1 MDYACQRKKYF
12 SPAHTHIGFH
22 NFWNAELMNLAGSSH
37 HVAFNCNSVRG
48 SPGQSDLSICFMS
61 ESSPLGC
68 SFPISARSVHN
79 GTMAGPVHSSCLA
92 SREGPL
98 SCYCPES
105 AKRLSG
111 CKTEVWRLCA
121 VQLQQQESALNF
133 LAKNIHQHQHLG
145 GKAYKRINL
154 VCYWFA
160 LLECRYTPRL
170 P

>member
-1 MDYACQRKKYF
+1 
-12 SPAHTHIGFH
+12 
-22 NFWNAELMNLAGSSH
+22 MNLAGSSH

-79 GTMAGPVHSSCLA
+79 GTVAGPVHSSYLA

-133 LAKNIHQHQHLG
+133 LAKKIHQHQHLG

-160 LLECRYTPRL
+160 LLECRYTPVYL
-170 P
+170 DEVIEDVHAVAN